1 VPVFSDAS
9 MGLRKLRRGG
19 YLAGHDQ
26 SWPPVQCGLEKA
38 NLSWR
43 VFEGDVWEANLMKL
57 V

>member
-1 VPVFSDAS
+1 MPVFSDAS